1 VVQRR
6 APGNSQTHGPRI
18 RKRSDHHTRGSHR
31 ASHLRHHQHVITLAA
46 SLLGADPAAQAAQA
60 TRVARV
66 ASPAGWPPG
75 CDPTDD
81 HLTTDSRHYKVR
93 PGGEVREVVRLEI
106 QYDSRVDLHLRN
118 SRGEYVRGRVDLGIL
133 KAGCH

>member
-1 VVQRR
+1 MSSR
-6 APGNSQTHGPRI
+6 SPRPCC
-18 RKRSDHHTRGSHR
+18 
-31 ASHLRHHQHVITLAA
+31 
-46 SLLGADPAAQAAQA
+46 ADPAAQAAQA

-106 QYDSRVDLHLRN
+106 STTPGRPAPPKLP
-118 SRGEYVRGRVDLGIL
+118 GEYVRGRVDLGIL